1 MDEYF
6 RRWHEQQTIN
16 HARHRNLSG
25 QFRPSG
31 YVVVASAI
39 SRPVFDIV
47 AGVLFA
53 ASGLVVEPYAG
64 ARTNGAK
71 GFAKGLGIGTVGVV
85 TKPIVGLFDCFAHIT
100 ETINDVARG
109 VIFFLK
115 ERNQ

>member
-16 HARHRNLSG
+16 HARHRIPNG
-25 QFRPSG
+25 QFQSIG

-47 AGVLFA
+47 GAGVLFA
-53 ASGLVVEPYAG
+53 ASGLVIIEPYVG

-71 GFAKGLGIGTVGVV
+71 GFAKGLGIGTEGVV
-85 TKPIVGLFDCFAHIT
+85 MKPIVGLFDCLPT
-100 ETINDVARG
+100 L
-109 VIFFLK
+109 LK
-115 ERNQ
+115 LSMM